1 MYTGKVPQTDFYRG
15 ALAEGFAD
23 TFLYIVGKLK
33 AALQM
38 ISYFNIPPKLT
49 LAKYVRTFWV
59 LEGNNLNNKP
69 YIHRTMA
76 DGSAELFFHY
86 KGIFDELHLDSKI
99 EKSIASA
106 SGISG
111 PSQKFNRFCINE
123 NFAMFGV
130 YLYPFALQ
138 KIFNIPAS
146 VISNE
151 MFDLKTLL
159 GHEGTDL
166 EEQIM
171 LAKDNHQRAHI
182 MTKFIEKKLA
192 LNYYTDPPLFASI
205 HYIIQTKGTIKIED
219 LAAQHFLSSR
229 QFERKFKTFSGFSP
243 KLYSRIIRFQSA
255 IKQYGNKNKT
265 LTKIAYD
272 CGYFDQS
279 HFIHDFKEFSGYH
292 PKQYFSGNAEG
303 TEWRDS

>member
-1 MYTGKVPQTDFYRG
+1 LVHLRVAGKQG
-15 ALAEGFAD
+15 HA
-23 TFLYIVGKLK
+23 
-33 AALQM
+33 QM
-38 ISYFNIPPKLT
+38 INYFTIEPKLT
-49 LAKYVRTFWV
+49 LAKYVRKFWV
-59 LEGNNLNNKP
+59 LEGNNLNNKR

-86 KGIFDELHLDSKI
+86 KGIFNELQVDRIVK
-99 EKSIASA
+99 KSIA

-111 PSQKFNRFCINE
+111 PSQKFNRFCISE

-130 YLYPFALQ
+130 YFYPFALQ
-138 KIFNIPAS
+138 AIFNIPAA
-146 VISNE
+146 VLSNE
-151 MFDLKTLL
+151 MCDVKTLL
-159 GHEGTDL
+159 GQDGRDL
-166 EEQIM
+166 EEQVM
-171 LAKDNHQRAHI
+171 LAKNNYQRAHI
-182 MTKFIEKKLA
+182 MTDFIEKKLA
-192 LNYYTDPPLFASI
+192 RHYYSDPSLFASI

-219 LAAQHFLSSR
+219 LSAQYFLSSR

-255 IKQYGNKNKT
+255 IKQYGNKDKT
-265 LTKIAYD
+265 LTKIGYD

-303 TEWRDS
+303 TEWRNS